1 MTAQSVAGHQ
11 LDSGVLWSAH
21 TAPCVC
27 NSPTDA
33 SAVGAVSQAQ
43 LTALLHTYD
52 VDEDHTGT
60 GRNLKQ
66 PSLTVNTCNLTGY

>member
-11 LDSGVLWSAH
+11 LNSGVLWFAH

-33 SAVGAVSQAQ
+33 SAVAAVGQAQ
-43 LTALLHTYD
+43 PTALLHTHN

-60 GRNLKQ
+60 G
-66 PSLTVNTCNLTGY
+66 